1 MGLMPGQFRLI
12 TTRGEGFTAT
22 LIHGAPQCQMKCEET
37 QIIKN
42 MALFKRPHVPY
53 SYTAINLSVFLT
65 EHNMPQVA
73 PALYE
78 HLLFSQFSFTNR
90 TPIQ

>member
-1 MGLMPGQFRLI
+1 MPGQFRLI

-53 SYTAINLSVFLT
+53 SCTAVNLSVSLT
-65 EHNMPQVA
+65 QPDTQRVTL
-73 PALYE
+73 ALY
-78 HLLFSQFSFTNR
+78 
-90 TPIQ
+90 

>member
-1 MGLMPGQFRLI
+1 MPGQFRLI

-42 MALFKRPHVPY
+42 MALFKWPYVPY

-65 EHNMPQVA
+65 KHNMLQVA
-73 PALYE
+73 LALHE
-78 HLLFSQFSFTNR
+78 HLLFTSF
-90 TPIQ
+90 P